1 MFAFYL
7 FPCYWDINRKDIM
20 TTQKDLN
27 KDMVALLSSVTDSIQ
42 ELRKEVI
49 KLRDDL
55 DADANF
61 VKELEKGLIH
71 CFDEIKDLKF
81 DKMDKSSQNFRNNN
95 FNDRLINLEENKI
108 KVIDEELKRIDT
120 LEQAFNRE
128 F

>member
-1 MFAFYL
+1 
-7 FPCYWDINRKDIM
+7 M
-20 TTQKDLN
+20 TTQDNIN

-61 VKELEKGLIH
+61 VKELEKGLIN

>member
-1 MFAFYL
+1 
-7 FPCYWDINRKDIM
+7 M
-20 TTQKDLN
+20 TSQKDLN

-61 VKELEKGLIH
+61 VKELEKGLIN

-108 KVIDEELKRIDT
+108 KVIDEELKRIDM
-120 LEQAFNRE
+120 LETAFNRE
-128 F
+128 L

>member
-1 MFAFYL
+1 
-7 FPCYWDINRKDIM
+7 M

-61 VKELEKGLIH
+61 VKELEKGLIN

-81 DKMDKSSQNFRNNN
+81 DKMDKSSQNFRNDN

-108 KVIDEELKRIDT
+108 KVIDEELKRIDM
-120 LEQAFNRE
+120 LETAFNRE
-128 F
+128 L

>member
-1 MFAFYL
+1 
-7 FPCYWDINRKDIM
+7 M
-20 TTQKDLN
+20 TSQKDLN

-61 VKELEKGLIH
+61 VKELEKGLIN

-81 DKMDKSSQNFRNNN
+81 DKMDKSSQNVRNDN

>member
-1 MFAFYL
+1 
-7 FPCYWDINRKDIM
+7 M
-20 TTQKDLN
+20 TSQKDLN

-42 ELRKEVI
+42 ELRSEVVA
-49 KLRDDL
+49 LRL
-55 DADANF
+55 D
-61 VKELEKGLIH
+61 
-71 CFDEIKDLKF
+71 
-81 DKMDKSSQNFRNNN
+81 MDSQHVRNDN

>member
-1 MFAFYL
+1 
-7 FPCYWDINRKDIM
+7 M
-20 TTQKDLN
+20 TSQKDLN

-42 ELRKEVI
+42 ELRKAVVNI
-49 KLRDDL
+49 
-55 DADANF
+55 N
-61 VKELEKGLIH
+61 
-71 CFDEIKDLKF
+71 DEIRHLKF

>member
-1 MFAFYL
+1 
-7 FPCYWDINRKDIM
+7 M
-20 TTQKDLN
+20 TSQKDLN

-42 ELRKEVI
+42 ELRKAVVNI
-49 KLRDDL
+49 
-55 DADANF
+55 NN
-61 VKELEKGLIH
+61 
-71 CFDEIKDLKF
+71 EIRDLKF
-81 DKMDKSSQNFRNNN
+81 DKMDKSSQNARNNN

>member
-1 MFAFYL
+1 
-7 FPCYWDINRKDIM
+7 M
-20 TTQKDLN
+20 TTQNDIN
-27 KDMVALLSSVTDSIQ
+27 KDMVSLLSSIHDRIQ

-61 VKELEKGLIH
+61 VKELEKGLIN